1 MSRRKDRERVLA
13 QKRQNPN
20 YVGFR
25 GYDREPART
34 GSTPMTSLVCSV
46 CGRKRNVPVGVAQ
59 EQGDRFVCSSCAEE
73 QEASTTADASASDPD
88 ATPPDESEVSE
99 ERES

>member
-1 MSRRKDRERVLA
+1 MSRRKDRERILA
-13 QKRQNPN
+13 QKRLNPN

-59 EQGDRFVCSSCAEE
+59 EQGDSFVCSSCIEE
-73 QEASTTADASASDPD
+73 QEAAA
-88 ATPPDESEVSE
+88 PPDPEATQPEESEVPD

>member
-1 MSRRKDRERVLA
+1 MSRRRDRERVLA
-13 QKRQNPN
+13 QKRLNPN

-34 GSTPMTSLVCSV
+34 GATPMTSLVCSV

-59 EQGDRFVCSSCAEE
+59 EQGDRFVCSSCIEE
-73 QEASTTADASASDPD
+73 REAAAASDAEAGQP
-88 ATPPDESEVSE
+88 AESEVSD

>member
-13 QKRQNPN
+13 QKRMNPN

-73 QEASTTADASASDPD
+73 QAASAAPDPEAAQPEEPEDSD
-88 ATPPDESEVSE
+88 

>member
-13 QKRQNPN
+13 QKRLNPN

-73 QEASTTADASASDPD
+73 QEAAAAPD
-88 ATPPDESEVSE
+88 SEATQPAESEVSE

>member
-13 QKRQNPN
+13 QKRLNPN

-34 GSTPMTSLVCSV
+34 GDTPMTSLVCSV

-59 EQGDRFVCSSCAEE
+59 EQGDSFVCSSCAEE
-73 QEASTTADASASDPD
+73 QGAPTASASD
-88 ATPPDESEVSE
+88 AAQPDESEVSD

>member
-13 QKRQNPN
+13 QKRLNPN
-20 YVGFR
+20 YAGFR

-59 EQGDRFVCSSCAEE
+59 EQGDRFVCSSCVEE
-73 QEASTTADASASDPD
+73 REASAASDADAAQ
-88 ATPPDESEVSE
+88 PDESEDSD

>member
-13 QKRQNPN
+13 QKRMNPN

-59 EQGDRFVCSSCAEE
+59 EQGDQFVCSSCAEE
-73 QEASTTADASASDPD
+73 QDTPAAPD
-88 ATPPDESEVSE
+88 AEAAQPVESEGSD

>member
-13 QKRQNPN
+13 QKRLNPN

-73 QEASTTADASASDPD
+73 QEAAAAPDPE
-88 ATPPDESEVSE
+88 ATQPAESEGAS

>member
-13 QKRQNPN
+13 QKRLNPN

-25 GYDREPART
+25 GYDREPERT

-73 QEASTTADASASDPD
+73 QAASATPD
-88 ATPPDESEVSE
+88 SETVEPDESESSG

>member
-1 MSRRKDRERVLA
+1 MSRRKDRERILA
-13 QKRQNPN
+13 QKRLNPN

-59 EQGDRFVCSSCAEE
+59 EQGDSFVCSSCAEE
-73 QEASTTADASASDPD
+73 QESPAAPEADASDPD
-88 ATPPDESEVSE
+88 ATQPDESEVSE

>member
-13 QKRQNPN
+13 QKRLNPN
-20 YVGFR
+20 YAGFR
-25 GYDREPART
+25 GHDREPART
-34 GSTPMTSLVCSV
+34 GATPMTSLVCSV

-73 QEASTTADASASDPD
+73 REAA
-88 ATPPDESEVSE
+88 ATPGPEAAQPGASEAAD

>member
-1 MSRRKDRERVLA
+1 MSRRKDRERILA
-13 QKRQNPN
+13 QKRLNPN

-59 EQGDRFVCSSCAEE
+59 EQGDGFVCSSCAEE
-73 QEASTTADASASDPD
+73 QDTSTASDAEAPDPD
-88 ATPPDESEVSE
+88 ATQPDESEVSE

>member
-1 MSRRKDRERVLA
+1 MSRRKDRERLLA
-13 QKRQNPN
+13 QKRVNPN

-34 GSTPMTSLVCSV
+34 GDTPMTSLVCSV

-73 QEASTTADASASDPD
+73 HEASTASDPEP
-88 ATPPDESEVSE
+88 AQTPESEGAE